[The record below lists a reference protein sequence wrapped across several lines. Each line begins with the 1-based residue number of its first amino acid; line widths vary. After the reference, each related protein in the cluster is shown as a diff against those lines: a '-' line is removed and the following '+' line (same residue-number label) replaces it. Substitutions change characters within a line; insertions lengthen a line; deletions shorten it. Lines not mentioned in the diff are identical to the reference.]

1 MSEALSRP
9 QAITK
14 VAEMIK
20 EIRIAMLSTVT
31 SEGAIHSRPMAS
43 REAEFQGE
51 QFGQD
56 AGRQTVLADVPPGL
70 RRALAAESFARGPVR
85 IEGVAIPVGEA
96 PEPEPSAAVVAVL
109 ALSADFGLGWL
120 EKRLRPQ

>member
-1 MSEALSRP
+1 MTEALSRP

-51 QFGQD
+51 LLSQAEYWEAPANAVMRGYQ
-56 AGRQTVLADVPPGL
+56 LL
-70 RRALAAESFARGPVR
+70 KAAVTKGGSR
-85 IEGVAIPVGEA
+85 VGEHQ
-96 PEPEPSAAVVAVL
+96 AV
-109 ALSADFGLGWL
+109 AL
-120 EKRLRPQ
+120 